1 MSVRIGSVVVNVAEM
16 PRAIAFWTATL
27 SYVIRD
33 TEPSF
38 TVLRDP
44 HGNGPNLSLQLSDAP
59 KHGPNRLHLDLY
71 TSGPEEQQAEVAR
84 LLTLGATRPAWS
96 YPPDPDFVVLADP
109 DGNEFCVIG

>member
-16 PRAIAFWTATL
+16 QRAIAFWTAAL
-27 SYVIRD
+27 GYVIRN
-33 TEPSF
+33 TESTS

-44 HGNGPNLSLQLSDAP
+44 QDKGANLSLQLSDAP
-59 KHGPNRLHLDLY
+59 KHGPNRVHLDLY
-71 TSGPEEQQAEVAR
+71 TSGPAEQQAEVAR

-96 YPPDPDFVVLADP
+96 YPPDPDFVVLTDP